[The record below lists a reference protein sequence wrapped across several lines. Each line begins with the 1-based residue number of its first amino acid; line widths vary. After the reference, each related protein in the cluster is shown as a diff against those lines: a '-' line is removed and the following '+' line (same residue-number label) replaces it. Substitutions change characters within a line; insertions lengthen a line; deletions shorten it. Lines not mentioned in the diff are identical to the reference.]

1 MKNFSKCTAK
11 AFSLKLCDDFS
22 SLSTIS
28 TTDIIRLNSKQKRI
42 FFTKPISPILYKT
55 NFSNQPKGQQH
66 SSAIPIEPQ
75 AYRRKRTSM
84 HMQYHNTTANDH
96 CLATAHTHATPVNYG
111 NFSLLKIVTYSHVII
126 FH

>member
-11 AFSLKLCDDFS
+11 ASSLKLCDDLS
-22 SLSTIS
+22 SLSTMS

-42 FFTKPISPILYKT
+42 FFYKT

-75 AYRRKRTSM
+75 AYRRQRTSM
-84 HMQYHNTTANDH
+84 HMQYHNAITNDH
-96 CLATAHTHATPVNYG
+96 CLATAHTHATPVNQG
-111 NFSLLKIVTYSHVII
+111 NFSLLNIVTYSHVII